1 MEDRTLLPVDKVA
14 HVSFRLG
21 CSFMVV
27 PRHS

>member
-1 MEDRTLLPVDKVA
+1 MVDRTLLPVEMVA
-14 HVSFRLG
+14 HVLFRLG